1 MALPSL
7 ATPEQ
12 LQAYVPG
19 VSVPAESAELALR
32 IASAAIRR
40 ETRQTL
46 TFVENDEVVLE
57 GGERVL
63 ALPQRPVVVDVDHPL
78 TVVEIPDGTGL
89 EVPAVENR
97 DYIRQGS
104 ELRRGEPL
112 YDLSRTMGWPWA
124 RPLGIWA
131 DRVRVI
137 YSHGYQADEVPDEL
151 VGVCLDLAAATLANP
166 RRLRSE
172 SAGATSVTYTVE
184 TFGTGSLTADHRRIL
199 RDFKR
204 TVLSVRQS

>member
-7 ATPEQ
+7 ATSEE

-19 VSVPAESAELALR
+19 IAVPTQSAELALR
-32 IASAAIRR
+32 VASAAIRR
-40 ETRQTL
+40 FTGQTL
-46 TFVENDEVVLE
+46 SFVEDDTVVLE
-57 GGERVL
+57 GGERALV
-63 ALPQRPVVVDVDHPL
+63 LPQRPVVVDTEHPL

-104 ELRRGEPL
+104 ELRRGQPL
-112 YDLSRTMGWPWA
+112 YDLSRTMGWPFN

-131 DRVRVI
+131 DRVRVT
-137 YSHGYQADEVPDEL
+137 YSHGYQEIPDDVL
-151 VGVCLDLAAATLANP
+151 GVCLDLASATLSNP

-184 TFGTGSLTADHRRIL
+184 TFGTGSLTSDHRKIL
-199 RDFKR
+199 RAFRR
-204 TVLSVRQS
+204 TGMSVRLS